1 MLVLAAAVKYCVPE
15 KRQRDRRKISRV
27 CSKLQRLQGLLL
39 GGSVLVSRVVSVLDS
54 GAEGP
59 VATLSGNS
67 LRQTVHTRRD
77 SVHRPAKLVAALL
90 RVAGGNYRAGGK

>member
-1 MLVLAAAVKYCVPE
+1 
-15 KRQRDRRKISRV
+15 
-27 CSKLQRLQGLLL
+27 
-39 GGSVLVSRVVSVLDS
+39 VVSVLDS